1 MDNML
6 YIAMSGAKENL
17 NAVAIR
23 ANNLAN
29 VNTTGFRA
37 DLAQA
42 RAMQAYGEGHPS
54 RVFSL
59 TERPGQNFAEGALRS
74 TGRDLDVAVV
84 GQGWLHVLDDNGE
97 DAMTR
102 NGNLQISEGGMLQTS
117 SGQPVMGEAGPVFIP
132 LPITNITIG
141 KDGTVSIQPQGAP
154 SEVREVVDRISV
166 VNPPNGDIEK
176 GTDGLFRMKLG
187 QELPLADFNARLEV
201 GALESSNV
209 NAIEEMTQMI
219 ALHRNYELS
228 VKMMKTAEDND
239 QRSEQLLRI
248 F

>member
-6 YIAMSGAKENL
+6 YIAMSGAKEDM
-17 NAVAIR
+17 NAVAVR

-29 VNTTGFRA
+29 VNTTAFKA

-59 TERPGQNFAEGALRS
+59 TERAGQNFAAGALRT

-84 GQGWLHVLDDNGE
+84 GQGWLHILDENGE
-97 DAMTR
+97 EAMTR
-102 NGNLQISEGGMLQTS
+102 NGNLEISQGGMLQTS
-117 SGQPVMGEAGPVFIP
+117 SGEPVMGNAGPIFIP
-132 LPITNITIG
+132 LPITDITIG
-141 KDGTVSIQPQGAP
+141 KDGTISVQPQGAP
-154 SEVREVVDRISV
+154 SQVREEIDRISV
-166 VNPPNGDIEK
+166 VNPPNGNVEK
-176 GTDGLFRMKLG
+176 GTDGLFRMKNG
-187 QELPLADFNARLEV
+187 EELPLPEFDAQLEV
-201 GALESSNV
+201 GALEGSNV

-228 VKMMKTAEDND
+228 VKMMKAAEEND
-239 QRSEQLLRI
+239 ERQEQLLRI
-248 F
+248 Y

>member
-6 YIAMSGAKENL
+6 YIAMSGAKEDL

-23 ANNLAN
+23 SNNLAN
-29 VNTTGFRA
+29 INTTGFKA

-42 RAMQAYGEGHPS
+42 RSMQAYGEGHPS
-54 RVFSL
+54 RVFALS
-59 TERPGQNFAEGALRS
+59 ERPGQNFAEGAIKT

-84 GQGWLHVLDDNGE
+84 GQGWLSVLDENGE

-102 NGNLQISEGGMLQTS
+102 NGNLQISQGGMLQTS

-141 KDGTVSIQPQGAP
+141 KDGTISVQPQGAP
-154 SEVREVVDRISV
+154 SEVREVIDRISV
-166 VNPPNGDIEK
+166 VNPPNGLVEK
-176 GTDGLFRMKLG
+176 GRDGLFRMKNG
-187 QELPLADFNARLEV
+187 EELPLPDFNARLEV

-209 NAIEEMTQMI
+209 NAVEEMTQLI
-219 ALHRNYELS
+219 SLQRNYELS
-228 VKMMKTAEDND
+228 VKMMKTAQDND

-248 F
+248 Y

>member
-42 RAMQAYGEGHPS
+42 RSMQAYGEGHPS
-54 RVFSL
+54 RIFSL

-102 NGNLQISEGGMLQTS
+102 NGNLQINEGGMLQTS

-141 KDGTVSIQPQGAP
+141 KDGTISIQPQGAP
-154 SEVREVVDRISV
+154 PEVREVVDRISV
-166 VNPPNGDIEK
+166 VNPPNGDLEK

-228 VKMMKTAEDND
+228 VKMMKAAEDND

>member
-6 YIAMSGAKENL
+6 YIAMSGAKEDL
-17 NAVAIR
+17 NAVALR

-29 VNTTGFRA
+29 VNTTGFKA

-59 TERPGQNFAEGALRS
+59 TERPGQNFAAGGLRT

-97 DAMTR
+97 EAMTR
-102 NGNLQISEGGMLQTS
+102 NGNLEITEGGMLQTS
-117 SGQPVMGEAGPVFIP
+117 SGQPVMGEAGPIFIP

-141 KDGTVSIQPQGAP
+141 KDGTISVQPQGAP
-154 SEVREVVDRISV
+154 SQVREEIDRISV
-166 VNPPNGDIEK
+166 VNPPNGNIEK
-176 GTDGLFRMKLG
+176 GTDGLFRMKG
-187 QELPLADFNARLEV
+187 GEELPLPDFNARLEV
-201 GALESSNV
+201 GALEGSNV

-219 ALHRNYELS
+219 ALHRNYEMS
-228 VKMMKTAEDND
+228 VKMMKAAEEND
-239 QRSEQLLRI
+239 QRAEQLLRI

>member
-17 NAVAIR
+17 NSVAIR

>member
-6 YIAMSGAKENL
+6 YIAMSGAKENM
-17 NAVAIR
+17 NAVSLR

-42 RAMQAYGEGHPS
+42 RSMQAYGEGHPS

-59 TERPGQNFAEGALRS
+59 TERPGQNFAEGALRT

-102 NGNLQISEGGMLQTS
+102 NGNLQITEGGMLQTS
-117 SGQPVMGEAGPVFIP
+117 SGQPVMGEAGPIFIP
-132 LPITNITIG
+132 LPITNINIG

-154 SEVREVVDRISV
+154 SEVREVIDRISV
-166 VNPPNGDIEK
+166 VAPPNGDIEK
-176 GTDGLFRMKLG
+176 GTDGLFRMKMG
-187 QELPLADFNARLEV
+187 DELPLPDFNARLEV
-201 GALESSNV
+201 GALEGSNV

>member
-6 YIAMSGAKENL
+6 YIAMSAAKENM
-17 NAVAIR
+17 NAVSVR

-42 RAMQAYGEGHPS
+42 RSMQAYGEGQPS
-54 RVFSL
+54 RVFAL
-59 TERPGQNFAEGALRS
+59 TESPGQNFAEGALRT

-84 GQGWLHVLDDNGE
+84 GQGWLHVLDNNGE

-102 NGNLQISEGGMLQTS
+102 NGNLQITEGGMLQTS
-117 SGQPVMGEAGPVFIP
+117 SGQPVMGEAGPIFIP
-132 LPITNITIG
+132 LPITDITIG

-154 SEVREVVDRISV
+154 SEVREVIDRISV
-166 VNPPNGDIEK
+166 VNPANGEIAK
-176 GTDGLFRMKLG
+176 GSDGLFRMKFG

-219 ALHRNYELS
+219 SLQRNYELS

>member
-17 NAVAIR
+17 NSVAIR

-42 RAMQAYGEGHPS
+42 RAMQAYGEGHAS

-59 TERPGQNFAEGALRS
+59 TERPGQNFAEGALRT

-154 SEVREVVDRISV
+154 PEVREMIDRISV
-166 VNPPNGDIEK
+166 VNPPNGEVEK

>member
-6 YIAMSGAKENL
+6 YIAMSGAKEDM
-17 NAVAIR
+17 NAVAVR

-29 VNTTGFRA
+29 VNTTAFKA

-59 TERPGQNFAEGALRS
+59 TERAGQNFAAGALRT

-84 GQGWLHVLDDNGE
+84 GQGWLHILDENGE
-97 DAMTR
+97 EAMTR
-102 NGNLQISEGGMLQTS
+102 NGNLEISQGGMLQTS
-117 SGQPVMGEAGPVFIP
+117 SGQPVMGNAGPIFIP
-132 LPITNITIG
+132 LPITDITIG
-141 KDGTVSIQPQGAP
+141 KDGTISVQPQGAP
-154 SEVREVVDRISV
+154 SQVREEIDRISV
-166 VNPPNGDIEK
+166 VNPPNGNVEK
-176 GTDGLFRMKLG
+176 GTDGLFRMKNG
-187 QELPLADFNARLEV
+187 EELPLPEFDAQLEV
-201 GALESSNV
+201 GALEGSNV

-228 VKMMKTAEDND
+228 VKMMKAAEEND
-239 QRSEQLLRI
+239 ERQEQLLRI
-248 F
+248 Y